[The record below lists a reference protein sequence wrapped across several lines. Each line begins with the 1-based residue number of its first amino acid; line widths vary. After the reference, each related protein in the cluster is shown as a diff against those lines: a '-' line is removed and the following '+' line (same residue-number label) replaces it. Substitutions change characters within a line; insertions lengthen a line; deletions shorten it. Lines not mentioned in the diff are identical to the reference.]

1 MRLLPLCLLLAAL
14 AGVAGTA
21 GCSRKNLT
29 TPELY
34 ADSCARC
41 HGDRGEGV
49 PRALTLY
56 PRANLLASPMALRG
70 DRAAVRERIAEGHGP
85 MPGFKRRLD
94 PQEVERLVDYTIQLS
109 HPGHPGHPPKET
121 P

>member
-1 MRLLPLCLLLAAL
+1 MKLLPLCLLLAAL
-14 AGVAGTA
+14 AGAAGIA

-34 ADSCARC
+34 ADYCARC
-41 HGDRGEGV
+41 HGERGEGV
-49 PRALTLY
+49 PRARTLY
-56 PRANLLASPMALRG
+56 PHADLLASPMARRG
-70 DRAAVRERIAEGHGP
+70 DRAAIRQRIAEGHGP
-85 MPGFKRRLD
+85 MPAFKRRLD

-109 HPGHPGHPPKET
+109 HPAKET